1 MIVRELIASDRE
13 AAREVLTACGAFSAE
28 EISVALGM
36 IDEGVAGEI
45 DDPYPLLAAE
55 IEGKVRGY
63 VCIGRT
69 PLTESTWHLYWIV
82 VHPSTQRSGVGRAL
96 QARAEEFVRARGG
109 ERLVLETSGRADY
122 ERARQF
128 YLSAGYEEVG
138 RICDYYKQGDDC
150 VLFCKSLT

>member
-1 MIVRELIASDRE
+1 MIVREMIASDRE
-13 AAREVLTACGAFSAE
+13 AAREALTSCGAFSAE
-28 EISVALGM
+28 EIGVALDM
-36 IDEGVAGEI
+36 IDDGVAGEI
-45 DDPYPLLAAE
+45 DDSYTFLVAE

-82 VHPSTQRSGVGRAL
+82 VHPSAQRGGVGRAL
-96 QARAEEFVRARGG
+96 QARAEEFARTRGG

-122 ERARQF
+122 EQARRF

-138 RICDYYKQGDDC
+138 RIRDYYKREDDC
-150 VLFCKSLT
+150 VLFCKTLS